1 MSLVEALSQTEVKSM
16 DIALLIWVIA
26 LTILVIVGVVW
37 VFDLQA
43 RLRRLQRRHERLFTG
58 EEEGDTNVAVAL
70 EKLASHLA
78 KTTART
84 ERLVA
89 RTEQIDAA
97 LAHVV
102 QGVGLVRFRAFQDT
116 GGDQSFSL
124 ALADGEGNGIVL
136 SALYGRGATRIYAKP
151 IQSWLSSK
159 ALSEE
164 EEQALAEA
172 RRVIVGHG

>member
-1 MSLVEALSQTEVKSM
+1 M

-37 VFDLQA
+37 VLDLHS
-43 RLRRLQRRHERLFTG
+43 RLRRLRNQYDELFAG
-58 EEEGDTNVAVAL
+58 DVEESANLTVAL
-70 EKLASHLA
+70 GNLASRLSETN
-78 KTTART
+78 KRT
-84 ERLVA
+84 ERLVT

-97 LAHVV
+97 LVHTV
-102 QGVGLVRFRAFQDT
+102 QGMGLVRFRAFQDT

-124 ALADGEGNGIVL
+124 ALTDGEGNGVVI

-151 IQSWLSSK
+151 VQAWLSPK
-159 ALSEE
+159 PLSEE

-172 RRVIVGHG
+172 RQAVVGHN